1 MVLQNMIEVYPN
13 LYVGTDSDCFFD
25 SLDDW
30 VVVHACKFP
39 CHQKAV
45 GYHGNLHPSHQNYH
59 VLERG
64 PHLFL
69 NMIDPDTPIFNPP
82 LFDSALSFIDRYLPT
97 RKVLIHCNKGKSR
110 APSLALLYLAK
121 RLQVINSESYAT
133 AAKDFRTK
141 FSGYQPG
148 LGIQIYLT
156 EHWTKIKG

>member
-1 MVLQNMIEVYPN
+1 MIEVYPN

-45 GYHGNLHPSHQNYH
+45 GYHGNFHPSHPNYH

-69 NMIDPDTPIFNPP
+69 NMIDPDTPLFNPP

-110 APSLALLYLAK
+110 APSLALLYIAK

-156 EHWTKIKG
+156 EHWTKIK